1 MQQCSIHALQGL
13 TRQTMKACVTCL
25 VFCLGLAGAGSC
37 RADAAS
43 PNETVYRASRA
54 ADNVQHVRIEG
65 GAYFFKP
72 NRVVVKSNVP
82 VELTVSVDRS
92 VIPHSFV
99 IQAPEAGIVVDEN
112 LSSQPSS
119 IRFTPTAV
127 GSYPFYC
134 RNRLLFFESHGE
146 KGMEGVLEVE

>member
-1 MQQCSIHALQGL
+1 
-13 TRQTMKACVTCL
+13 MKACVTCL

-43 PNETVYRASRA
+43 PDETVYRASPA
-54 ADNVQHVRIEG
+54 ADGVQHVRIEG

-72 NRVVVKSNVP
+72 RRVIVKSNVP
-82 VELTVSVDRS
+82 VELTVSVARS
-92 VIPHSFV
+92 MVPHSFV
-99 IQAPEAGIVVDEN
+99 LQAPEAGIVVDED
-112 LSSQPSS
+112 LSSESKK

-134 RNRLLFFESHGE
+134 RNRLLFFESHRE
-146 KGMEGVLEVE
+146 KGMEGVLDVVE